1 MKIFYFEG
9 MTLIMQKAC
18 DNILFIIHKLQMS
31 TSSEIVSFLFRNFCQ
46 ILFGCAAQYTIMPT
60 SGVIVSKFLG
70 LPPALSV
77 GLILLSCCPG
87 GTASNVVRL
96 YLSTLFLF
104 SIDIYSEFC
113 WNHFWPS
120 LFNSKQWMFSFLI
133 DGTILSLFR
142 QLIQLGWCQ

>member
-1 MKIFYFEG
+1 
-9 MTLIMQKAC
+9 
-18 DNILFIIHKLQMS
+18 
-31 TSSEIVSFLFRNFCQ
+31 
-46 ILFGCAAQYTIMPT
+46 MPT

-96 YLSTLFLF
+96 YLSILFLF

-120 LFNSKQWMFSFLI
+120 LFNSKQWMFSF
-133 DGTILSLFR
+133 
-142 QLIQLGWCQ
+142 